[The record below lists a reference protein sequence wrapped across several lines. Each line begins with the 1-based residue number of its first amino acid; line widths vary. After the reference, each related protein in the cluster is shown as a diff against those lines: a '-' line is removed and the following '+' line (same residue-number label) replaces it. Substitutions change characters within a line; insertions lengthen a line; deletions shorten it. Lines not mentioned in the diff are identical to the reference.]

1 MNRRQSIAVT
11 SQADNKENTGKLA
24 RIKRAQSIGGPID
37 SRKSNIGAD
46 GLSPRRRKRR
56 SMVPRKSILKM
67 HNEDDEQ
74 TMDMTTVVGGLG
86 SDITTG
92 RKSMLSRRVSFA
104 AMAQVRMFEPTTNS
118 NATASS
124 PQHSSSPAPNTPS
137 AETPPVRKS
146 PVPTRRANS
155 EEVGEASMELDD

>member
-86 SDITTG
+86 SDLTS

-124 PQHSSSPAPNTPS
+124 PQHSSSSAPNTPS